1 MSSDM
6 VFRDRFNGRKALLT
20 LAGALLALML
30 FIFEASDL
38 DLWIQDLLYSPNRGA
53 WVLSKNAALPRM
65 VFYHGP
71 KILLITF
78 GAWLLCSLAFPRRWK
93 IRQWLS
99 TRHPRELLYLLICI
113 SLFPASIGGIKKVS
127 GIHCPSELSRYGGDH
142 PYRKLF
148 SPRIGGPH
156 AQGHCFPAG
165 HSSGG
170 FALLGLYFVA
180 KRDRSKK
187 AALVLGLGAGW
198 LMGLYQMLVG
208 AHFLSHTVTTMMLA
222 WIFTLSAAFF
232 LPRKAPPASE
242 FDAAESHFSIH
253 SAT

>member
-6 VFRDRFNGRKALLT
+6 VFRERFDGRKALLA
-20 LAGALLALML
+20 LAGALLAVML

-38 DLWIQDLLYSPNRGA
+38 DLWIQDLLYSPDRGA
-53 WVLSKNAALPRM
+53 WVLSKNAALPRI

-71 KILLITF
+71 KMLLITF
-78 GAWLLCSLAFPRRWK
+78 GAWLLCSLVIPRGWK
-93 IRQWLS
+93 VRQWLS
-99 TRHPRELLYLLICI
+99 TQHPRELLYLLICI
-113 SLFPASIGGIKKVS
+113 GLFPALIGGIKNVS

-148 SPRIGGPH
+148 SPRLRESH
-156 AQGHCFPAG
+156 ALGHCFPAG

-180 KRDRSKK
+180 KRDRTKK

-222 WIFTLSAAFF
+222 WIFTLAAAFF
-232 LPRKAPPASE
+232 LPRQVPSFSRLEAPSN
-242 FDAAESHFSIH
+242 HFH
-253 SAT
+253 TPSAL